1 MSELIVDKPNVKTL
15 FHFGQY
21 YCIQDGES
29 YGVFLI
35 DRASGR
41 QEMYGTT
48 CLTLHR
54 AWRQFWDA
62 VDGAM
67 IRRMDKIEENPGT
80 GIWADPDVVGKYITN
95 ISSRLGR
102 EEYENRCLKVN
113 GRSDSPLTEEQ
124 RLAFELD
131 MYRRYGGDG
140 KFPPGLKWRL
150 KMLMI
155 QAQGQ
160 NAQKETHP

>member
-1 MSELIVDKPNVKTL
+1 MSDLIVDKPNVKTL

-41 QEMYGTT
+41 QELYGQPS
-48 CLTLHR
+48 LTLHR
-54 AWRQFWDA
+54 AWRQFWGA
-62 VDGAM
+62 VDSAM

-80 GIWADPDVVGKYITN
+80 GLWADPDEVGRYITC
-95 ISSRLGR
+95 ITSRVGR
-102 EEYENRCLKVN
+102 EEYENWCLRVN
-113 GRSDSPLTEEQ
+113 GRPDSPLTEEQ
-124 RLAFELD
+124 RIAFDLD
-131 MYRRYGGDG
+131 IYRRYGGNG

-150 KMLMI
+150 KTLMI
-155 QAQGQ
+155 QAGVQ
-160 NAQKETHP
+160 NEQKETHP